1 MEVSTLNKRED
12 VLKLILSNMDLT
24 ALNNYNLIMN
34 NTSCDSKRGYLFESI
49 CELLIITK
57 CMEGIN
63 YNEIKS
69 GEYPSINS
77 IKNIREVLRKN
88 ISSKEGGVSDI
99 LIKINEHIVPFSI
112 KYKNTFLPSSSDI
125 SHIDNTFKKEKYKIG
140 LIVKDKKL
148 VLNHKY
154 TNKQSIHKILHDK
167 VITDNLLFDEEDVI
181 KGIKVFTDKFKKY
194 ENNVKGFYE
203 VINKDYL
210 NSPRKQLVL
219 KLHQKLAFLK
229 FVNNI
234 KNNEYKHII
243 AHKPRSGKSI
253 LMLLMSSYL
262 LENNHKRIL
271 IMTSVPDTI
280 NDFVSALNTYIDFK
294 DIKYK
299 IQKEDDFNCI
309 EEDFTGIVFS
319 SLQFFKKD
327 IKIKTNLLKKLNFDV
342 IFNDECHI
350 GGSTLKTQKNILEI
364 NQDDILLDNIN
375 KNFKL
380 NIFASGT
387 SDKTKKYYKIK
398 PSCIYEWEIEDE
410 AYMKEIIED
419 KDIENIMACRHGPYF
434 KECLDDISLNRD
446 YSKCPI
452 QVLMKSLIPQD
463 IINKIIEYNTK
474 NNANYGF
481 SFSSLFA
488 LKQVNNKHKYEEQF
502 EICSSSDGIEM
513 LINILDNIISND
525 KNKLTIIKQVEK
537 IQNKYK
543 SRISTK
549 ENPLLTIMYMPTNT
563 GNNTIDGLQKTL
575 KKFVEKNKLWT
586 DYNIEYSNSTD
597 DTGDVKQKYNDFIK
611 SIMKKTKEDNKKGCI
626 LLLGNK
632 GGTGITYHDCDV
644 SISLDDGHSIDNQ
657 KQKYSR
663 VLTEAPG
670 KTIGINIDMN
680 IQRTYL
686 FLLDKINNFRKITKK
701 EMTNDEIIYYLYT
714 HKIFLFDPLHYDNN
728 NFKDSE
734 IKSYYKNEIE
744 NIMKE
749 IDDTLLL
756 QNIICND
763 DLKDIIKTD
772 WKNLTSKK
780 NNPSLEGDQKD
791 CPKPSTTPIEID
803 PPEKEEKEEEKD
815 IENEVEV
822 EEELINQTFE
832 MCKSFMFPL
841 LSILSREY
849 NIINFNHIFDDDICK
864 DIILKIC
871 QEKEIDLNNINYNK
885 IKNIMEQIIEMN
897 DDIVNSIREIYRIA
911 TPSNL
916 RSLIEKHFIPSKD
929 EKKKNAEI
937 PTPVILV
944 DDMLSKIPSEYW
956 TDIHSTFEPCCGKGN
971 FVLGI
976 FDMFFKGL
984 EKKIPDKV
992 ERCKVIMT
1000 KCIYFADLTNLNV
1013 FITTEILKCH
1023 IEDKCGVKVDYEF
1036 NSNICD
1042 TLIIDIED
1050 IWGLEGFDA
1059 VIGNPPYN
1067 ANGDTNTGNTI
1078 WQFFTKKALNE
1089 CLKENGYLLFVH
1101 PPGWRKPSNKKAKF
1115 YGLYELMTQENQM
1128 IYLEIHNSKEG
1139 DKIFKCGTR
1148 YDWYLIEK
1156 KEKYKNTTIIDLDKK
1171 ENNIDTSL
1179 WSWLPNNNFKIFDK
1193 IISNDKKNNLQIL
1206 CDSSYSRLN
1215 KKITSK
1221 VKNTKFKHE
1230 LIYLTPKAG
1239 VRYMYSNCNNKGHF
1253 GIKKIII
1260 GDSGIESAVFDN
1272 TGNYGMTQDS
1282 FGILFDSDIE
1292 GENLL
1297 NVIKSNNF
1305 ISFIKESCIW
1315 SSFRVDWR
1323 LFTYFKKDF
1332 WKEFINKDEGI
1343 LEPKKKKLKIKD
1355 EKKTNYSVKELKNLL
1370 KEKGIKGY
1378 SGLKKQELIDLLEK

>member
-12 VLKLILSNMDLT
+12 VLELILSNMDLT

-34 NTSCDSKRGYLFESI
+34 NTTCDSKRGHLFESI

-63 YNEIKS
+63 YNEINS
-69 GEYPSINS
+69 GKYPSINS

-88 ISSKEGGVSDI
+88 IRSNEGGVSDI
-99 LIKINEHIVPFSI
+99 SIKINEHIVPFSI
-112 KYKNTFLPSSSDI
+112 KYKNTFLPSSSDV

-181 KGIKVFTDKFKKY
+181 KGIKVFIDKFKKY
-194 ENNVKGFYE
+194 KNNSKAFYE

-410 AYMKEIIED
+410 AYMKQISKD
-419 KDIENIMACRHGPYF
+419 KDIENIMSCRHGPYF

-463 IINKIIEYNTK
+463 IINKIIEYNIK
-474 NNANYGF
+474 NNTNYGF

-513 LINILDNIISND
+513 LRNILDNIISND
-525 KNKLTIIKQVEK
+525 KNKLTIMKQVEK
-537 IQNKYK
+537 IQTKYN
-543 SRISTK
+543 SRMSTR
-549 ENPLLTIMYMPTNT
+549 ENPLLTIIFLPTNKR
-563 GNNTIDGLQKTL
+563 NNTIDGLQNTL
-575 KKFVEKNKLWT
+575 KKFLEKNKLWT

-611 SIMKKTKEDNKKGCI
+611 SIMKKTKDDNKKGCI

-632 GGTGITYHDCDV
+632 GGTGITYDDCDV

-663 VLTEAPG
+663 VLTEVPG

-728 NFKDSE
+728 NFKDTE

-744 NIMKE
+744 NMMKE
-749 IDDTLLL
+749 IDDTLVLE
-756 QNIICND
+756 NIICGD
-763 DLKDIIKTD
+763 DLKDFIKTD
-772 WKNLTSKK
+772 WRNSIVNKF
-780 NNPSLEGDQKD
+780 NPDLEGDQKD
-791 CPKPSTTPIEID
+791 CPKPTTTPIEID
-803 PPEKEEKEEEKD
+803 PPEKEDKIEKEDKSED
-815 IENEVEV
+815 IDEVK
-822 EEELINQTFE
+822 EELINQTFE

-849 NIINFNHIFDDDICK
+849 NIINFKEIFIDDICK
-864 DIILKIC
+864 DILLKIFH
-871 QEKEIDLNNINYNK
+871 EKKIDLKNNNYDK
-885 IKNIMEQIIEMN
+885 IKNIMSQIIDMN

-944 DDMLSKIPSEYW
+944 DDMLSKIPTDYW
-956 TDIHSTFEPCCGKGN
+956 TDIHTTFEPCCGKGN
-971 FVLGI
+971 FVIGI
-976 FDMFFKGL
+976 FDMFFNGL
-984 EKKIPDKV
+984 KKKIPNEVK
-992 ERCKVIMT
+992 RCKAIMT

-1023 IEDKCGVKVDYEF
+1023 IENKSGNRVNYDF
-1036 NSNICD
+1036 NSNVGN
-1042 TLIIDIED
+1042 TLNLDIED
-1050 IWGLEGFDA
+1050 KWGLEGFDA
-1059 VIGNPPYN
+1059 TIGNPPFEEIDDETGESKGGTNLYTKFINYN
-1067 ANGDTNTGNTI
+1067 INKINN
-1078 WQFFTKKALNE
+1078 
-1089 CLKENGYLLFVH
+1089 NGYLLFIN
-1101 PPGWRKPSNKKAKF
+1101 PISWIGPSTNKQSGNDLLHNVFLK
-1115 YGLYELMTQENQM
+1115 YDLLYLNLNECKK
-1128 IYLEIHNSKEG
+1128 YFKEG
-1139 DKIFKCGTR
+1139 STFCF
-1148 YDWYLIEK
+1148 YL
-1156 KEKYKNTTIIDLDKK
+1156 
-1171 ENNIDTSL
+1171 
-1179 WSWLPNNNFKIFDK
+1179 
-1193 IISNDKKNNLQIL
+1193 
-1206 CDSSYSRLN
+1206 LN
-1215 KKITSK
+1215 KKIT
-1221 VKNTKFKHE
+1221 NDCIT
-1230 LIYLTPKAG
+1230 
-1239 VRYMYSNCNNKGHF
+1239 
-1253 GIKKIII
+1253 
-1260 GDSGIESAVFDN
+1260 
-1272 TGNYGMTQDS
+1272 
-1282 FGILFDSDIE
+1282 
-1292 GENLL
+1292 
-1297 NVIKSNNF
+1297 NVISKHKNEISTSKINF
-1305 ISFIKESCIW
+1305 KN
-1315 SSFRVDWR
+1315 
-1323 LFTYFKKDF
+1323 YKKMKFLPIHITEETIDLVNGV
-1332 WKEFINKDEGI
+1332 INK
-1343 LEPKKKKLKIKD
+1343 KNKLKISRSRKLD
-1355 EKKTNYSVKELKNLL
+1355 TSTKYGKEHLSLIENEKFKYITYHTTTKTYYSDIKLENFNNSKILLNMSGHLNPIIVDNCNITESKFYIELQKEDDKKLINIFKNNN
-1370 KEKGIKGY
+1370 IKKYLELCKY
-1378 SGLKKQELIDLLEK
+1378 SGFN